1 MPDDYSEDLRNL
13 VDYLLVYDQSK
24 RPTIEQVLLQP
35 IVREELESIMTD
47 FRPLA
52 LDKSTAGSAHK
63 VLKQIEL
70 IKQD

>member
-35 IVREELESIMTD
+35 IVRDELESIMND
-47 FRPLA
+47 FRPLT

-63 VLKQIEL
+63 VLEQIEL

>member
-1 MPDDYSEDLRNL
+1 MPEDYSEDLRNL

-63 VLKQIEL
+63 VLEQIEL

>member
-1 MPDDYSEDLRNL
+1 MPDDYSEGLRNL
-13 VDYLLVYDQSK
+13 VDYLLEYDQSK

-63 VLKQIEL
+63 VLEQIEL

>member
-1 MPDDYSEDLRNL
+1 MPDDYSEGLRNL
-13 VDYLLVYDQSK
+13 VDYLLEYDQSK

-35 IVREELESIMTD
+35 IVRDELESIMND
-47 FRPLA
+47 FRPLT

-63 VLKQIEL
+63 VLEQIEL

>member
-1 MPDDYSEDLRNL
+1 LPDDYSEGLRNL
-13 VDYLLVYDQSK
+13 VDYLLEYDQSK

-35 IVREELESIMTD
+35 IVRDELESIMTD

-63 VLKQIEL
+63 VLEQIEL